1 MSVWLSYK
9 HFEGTIDFG
18 RLLRYVSCC
27 GFTCGGTASKTDFK
41 DFQLVKFGALIN
53 F

>member
-1 MSVWLSYK
+1 MSLWLSYK
-9 HFEGTIDFG
+9 HFSGSIDTDTCTLSAG
-18 RLLRYVSCC
+18 ATSA
-27 GFTCGGTASKTDFK
+27 TCGGTGGKVDFK